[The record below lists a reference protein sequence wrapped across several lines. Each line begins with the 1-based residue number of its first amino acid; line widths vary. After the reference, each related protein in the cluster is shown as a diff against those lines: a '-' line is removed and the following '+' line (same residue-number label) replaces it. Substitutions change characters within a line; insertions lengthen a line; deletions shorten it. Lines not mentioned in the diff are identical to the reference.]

1 MLAAYLKFIV
11 GKLLIFERKVFFSEV
26 YSAKMVRYF
35 EESEF
40 SSIFRCT
47 YCSHII
53 EISCQRAKFRLA
65 FCSTD
70 NEISLKISFGK
81 AKFRATVHLGSD
93 ISWNISFVGVEIEL
107 NVLRRTI
114 FKRSSVH

>member
-1 MLAAYLKFIV
+1 MKFAEI
-11 GKLLIFERKVFFSEV
+11 
-26 YSAKMVRYF
+26 VRYF

-40 SSIFRCT
+40 SSIFRCS
-47 YCSHII
+47 YCAHII

-65 FCSTD
+65 FCSMD

-81 AKFRATVHLGSD
+81 AKFRATVYLGSE
-93 ISWNISFVGVEIEL
+93 ISWNISFVGVEIKL

>member
-1 MLAAYLKFIV
+1 MKFAEIV
-11 GKLLIFERKVFFSEV
+11 RH
-26 YSAKMVRYF
+26 F

-40 SSIFRCT
+40 SLIFRCA

-53 EISCQRAKFRLA
+53 EISCQCAKFRLA
-65 FCSTD
+65 FYSTE

-81 AKFRATVHLGSD
+81 AKFRATVYLGSE
-93 ISWNISFVGVEIEL
+93 ISWNISFVGVEIKL
-107 NVLRRTI
+107 NVLCRTI

>member
-1 MLAAYLKFIV
+1 MKFAEIV
-11 GKLLIFERKVFFSEV
+11 RH
-26 YSAKMVRYF
+26 F

-53 EISCQRAKFRLA
+53 EISCQRAKFRLV

-81 AKFRATVHLGSD
+81 AKFCATVYLGRE
-93 ISWNISFVGVEIEL
+93 ISWNISFVGVEIKL

-114 FKRSSVH
+114 FRRSSVH

>member
-1 MLAAYLKFIV
+1 MKFAEIV
-11 GKLLIFERKVFFSEV
+11 LH
-26 YSAKMVRYF
+26 F

-53 EISCQRAKFRLA
+53 EILCQRAKFRLA

-70 NEISLKISFGK
+70 NEISFGK
-81 AKFRATVHLGSD
+81 AKFRATVYLGSE
-93 ISWNISFVGVEIEL
+93 ISWNISFVGVEIKL